1 MSTIAIDYGKSKCGY
16 AVGERFVSES
26 GTVKPSEILSKIQKY
41 DKIILG
47 FPLSMSG
54 NYSTQ
59 TFEVVRFGLKIL
71 NLGKKVFLIDERLTT
86 KLAKTYSKKD
96 DDRFSAEQLLL
107 EYIENPNIA
116 KELIRSRVSNKKVM
130 KVDFALVINVPFCD
144 SFKISSGIG
153 YTEDPYIA
161 YTLFSH
167 GVFVYRILNDF
178 LNAVNLLEKT
188 PECIIINKENR
199 HSQSNFEDLL
209 NGVINVEEFQVIK
222 E

>member
-1 MSTIAIDYGKSKCGY
+1 MSVIAIDYGKSKCGY
-16 AVGERFVSES
+16 ATGERFVLES
-26 GTVKPSEILSKIQKY
+26 GTVKSSEILNRIQKY
-41 DKIILG
+41 DKVILG

-59 TFEVVRFGLKIL
+59 TFEVVRFGVKIL

-86 KLAKTYSKKD
+86 KMAKIYSKKD

-116 KELIRSRVSNKKVM
+116 KELIRSKVSNEKVIQT
-130 KVDFALVINVPFCD
+130 DFALVINVPFCE
-144 SFKISSGIG
+144 SFKINSGIG
-153 YTEDPYIA
+153 YTEDPYTA

-167 GVFVYRILNDF
+167 GVFVYRIFNDF
-178 LNAVNLLEKT
+178 LNAINSLEKT
-188 PECIIINKENR
+188 PEYIIIDKENR
-199 HSQSNFEDLL
+199 QMLSNFSLL
-209 NGVINVEEFQVIK
+209 NEIRYIEEFEIIK

>member
-1 MSTIAIDYGKSKCGY
+1 MSVIAIDYGKSKCGY
-16 AVGERFVSES
+16 ATGERFVLES
-26 GTVKPSEILSKIQKY
+26 GTVKSSEILNRIQKY
-41 DKIILG
+41 DKVILG

-59 TFEVVRFGLKIL
+59 TFEVVRFGVKIL

-86 KLAKTYSKKD
+86 KMAKIYSKD

-116 KELIRSRVSNKKVM
+116 KELIRSKVSNEKVIQT
-130 KVDFALVINVPFCD
+130 DFALVINVPFCE
-144 SFKISSGIG
+144 SFKINSGIG
-153 YTEDPYIA
+153 YTEDPYTA

-167 GVFVYRILNDF
+167 GVFVYRIFNDF
-178 LNAVNLLEKT
+178 LNAINSLEKT
-188 PECIIINKENR
+188 PEYIIIDKENR
-199 HSQSNFEDLL
+199 QMLSNFSLL
-209 NGVINVEEFQVIK
+209 NEIRYIEEFEIIK

>member
-1 MSTIAIDYGKSKCGY
+1 MSVIAIDYGKSKCGY
-16 AVGERFVSES
+16 ATGERFVLES
-26 GTVKPSEILSKIQKY
+26 GTVKSSEILNRIQKY
-41 DKIILG
+41 DKVILG

-59 TFEVVRFGLKIL
+59 TFEVVRFGVKIL

-86 KLAKTYSKKD
+86 KMAKIYSKKD

-116 KELIRSRVSNKKVM
+116 KELIRSKVSNEKIIQT
-130 KVDFALVINVPFCD
+130 DFALVINVPFCE
-144 SFKISSGIG
+144 SFKINSGIG
-153 YTEDPYIA
+153 YTEDPYTA

-167 GVFVYRILNDF
+167 GVFVYRIFSDF
-178 LNAVNLLEKT
+178 LNAINSLEKT
-188 PECIIINKENR
+188 PEYIIIDKENR
-199 HSQSNFEDLL
+199 QILSNFKNLL
-209 NGVINVEEFQVIK
+209 NEIRYIEEFEIIK

>member
-1 MSTIAIDYGKSKCGY
+1 MSVIAIDYGKSKCGY
-16 AVGERFVSES
+16 ATGERFVLES
-26 GTVKPSEILSKIQKY
+26 GTVKSSEILNRIQKY
-41 DKIILG
+41 DKVILG

-59 TFEVVRFGLKIL
+59 TFEVVRFGVKIL

-86 KLAKTYSKKD
+86 KMAKIYSKKD

-116 KELIRSRVSNKKVM
+116 KELIRSKVSNEKIIQT
-130 KVDFALVINVPFCD
+130 DFALVINVPFCE
-144 SFKISSGIG
+144 SFKINSGIG
-153 YTEDPYIA
+153 YTEDPYTA

-167 GVFVYRILNDF
+167 GVFVYRIFNDF
-178 LNAVNLLEKT
+178 LNAINSLEKT
-188 PECIIINKENR
+188 PEYIIIDKENR
-199 HSQSNFEDLL
+199 QILSNFKNLL
-209 NGVINVEEFQVIK
+209 NEIRYIEEFEIIK